1 MVMDRLPSPDEVA
14 AEMSRRGR
22 AWAEM
27 EQAANMLEETRKSV
41 IASATL
47 TAEGSSQAAKEAAA
61 LTSQLV
67 RDHIKAMVEARGKAT
82 LARVNYDVY
91 RVFADHV
98 RSKLANDRAE
108 MGIR

>member
-1 MVMDRLPSPDEVA
+1 MEPEKIA
-14 AEMSRRGR
+14 QEMSKRGL
-22 AWAEM
+22 AWAEL

-41 IASATL
+41 IASAVL

-61 LTSQLV
+61 LNSPLV

-82 LARVNYDVY
+82 IARVNYDVF

-98 RSKLANDRAE
+98 RSKMATDRAE
-108 MGIR
+108 MGLR